1 MVKPSGGSVDR
12 LLKSP
17 PADLRVFLIFGPD
30 SGLVRERA
38 AALAAAIAGD
48 PDDPFNVTRLTDED
62 LKSDPA
68 ALADAMAAMSLM
80 GGERL
85 VRVRL
90 SAENAALARWISDF
104 EAGLVPAEGRLV
116 IEAGNLTKA
125 SRMRKAAE
133 DGTRSA
139 AIACYED
146 NARALIEIAEES
158 FRAAGLS
165 LSPDARHT
173 LAGILEGDRELS
185 RSEIEK
191 LILYKGFGGGKISL
205 EDIAAISTESAEA
218 ALDKVI
224 DAALTGD
231 IPEAD
236 AQYQRA
242 LESGTSPVAIVRAL
256 QRKIDQ
262 IERYHQLGGDQNA
275 LTRSGAP
282 RFGPPAQ
289 RFQAAARAW
298 NRTRIARAR
307 DIAFE
312 TERAIKR
319 SGSPA
324 EALAGETLLR
334 LARAATP
341 SRGA

>member
-1 MVKPSGGSVDR
+1 MVKPANASVDR
-12 LLKSP
+12 LLRSP
-17 PADLRVFLIFGPD
+17 PADIRVFVIFGPD

-38 AALAAAIAGD
+38 NLLASAIADD
-48 PDDPFNVTRLTDED
+48 PDDPFNVTRFTDED
-62 LKSDPA
+62 LKNDPA

-90 SAENAALARWISDF
+90 ASDNAALARWVGEF
-104 EAGLVPAEGRLV
+104 EAGETPAEGRLIV
-116 IEAGNLTKA
+116 EAGNLTKG
-125 SRMRKAAE
+125 SKLRKLAE
-133 DGTRSA
+133 DGKRSA
-139 AIACYED
+139 AIACYAD

-158 FRAAGLS
+158 FRAEGLS
-165 LSPDARHT
+165 LAGDARQA
-173 LAGILEGDRELS
+173 LADILEGDRELA

-191 LILYKGFGGGKISL
+191 LILYKGFDGGEITLDDL
-205 EDIAAISTESAEA
+205 EAISTVSSEA

-224 DAALTGD
+224 DAALAGD
-231 IPEAD
+231 VGGAD
-236 AQYQRA
+236 AEYRRA
-242 LESGTSPVAIVRAL
+242 LDSGTSPVAIVRAL

-262 IERYHQLGGDQNA
+262 IERFHQAAGDA
-275 LTRSGAP
+275 GAIARAGIP

-289 RFQAAARAW
+289 RFQAAARLW
-298 NRTRIARAR
+298 NRSRIARAR

-312 TERAIKR
+312 TELAIKR

-334 LARAATP
+334 LARAAAP
-341 SRGA
+341 GR

>member
-1 MVKPSGGSVDR
+1 MVKPSAASVDR

-17 PADLRVFLIFGPD
+17 PADMRVFVIFGPD

-38 AALAAAIAGD
+38 AALSSAISAD
-48 PDDPFNVTRLTDED
+48 PDDPFNVTRLTDDD
-62 LKSDPA
+62 LKADPA

-90 SAENAALARWISDF
+90 SGDSPVLARWISEF
-104 EAGLVPAEGRLV
+104 EAGTAPAEGRMV
-116 IEAGNLTKA
+116 VEAGNLTKA
-125 SRMRKAAE
+125 SKLRKAAE
-133 DGTRSA
+133 DGQRSA
-139 AIACYED
+139 AIACYAD
-146 NARALIEIAEES
+146 NARGLIEIAEES
-158 FRAAGLS
+158 FRAEGLT
-165 LSPDARHT
+165 LSPDARQT
-173 LAGILEGDRELS
+173 LAGILEGDRELA

-191 LILYKGFGGGKISL
+191 LILYKGFEGGEISL
-205 EDIAAISTESAEA
+205 DDLAAISTESAEA
-218 ALDKVI
+218 ALDKVV
-224 DAALTGD
+224 DAALSGEID
-231 IPEAD
+231 EAD

-242 LESGTSPVAIVRAL
+242 LDSGTSPVAIVRAL

-275 LTRSGAP
+275 LARAGAP

-289 RFQAAARAW
+289 RFQAAARLW

-307 DIAFE
+307 AIAFE

-319 SGSPA
+319 SGSA
-324 EALAGETLLR
+324 ADALAGETLLR
-334 LARAATP
+334 LARAASP
-341 SRGA
+341 ARAR

>member
-17 PADLRVFLIFGPD
+17 PPDLRVFVIFGPD

-38 AALAAAIAGD
+38 QALSRSIAGD
-48 PDDPFNVTRLTDED
+48 PDDPFNVTRFTDED
-62 LKSDPA
+62 IKADAA

-90 SAENAALARWISDF
+90 SGDSAPVARWISEF
-104 EAGLVPAEGRLV
+104 EAGEMPAEGRLV
-116 IEAGNLTKA
+116 VEAGNLTKA
-125 SRMRKAAE
+125 SKLRKAAE
-133 DGTRSA
+133 DGKKSA

-146 NARALIEIAEES
+146 NARDLIAIAEES
-158 FRAAGLS
+158 FKTAGLA
-165 LSPDARHT
+165 LAADARHT
-173 LAGILEGDRELS
+173 LAGILEGDRELA

-191 LILYKGFGGGKISL
+191 LILYKGFDGGEITL
-205 EDIAAISTESAEA
+205 EDIAAISTESADA

-224 DAALTGD
+224 DAALCGE
-231 IPEAD
+231 IQEAD
-236 AQYQRA
+236 LQYRRA

-262 IERYHQLGGDQNA
+262 IERYHQLGGDQGA
-275 LTRSGAP
+275 LARSGAP

-298 NRTRIARAR
+298 SRARIARAR
-307 DIAFE
+307 EIAFE

-334 LARAATP
+334 LARAASP
-341 SRGA
+341 ARAR

>member
-17 PADLRVFLIFGPD
+17 PPELRVFVIFGPD

-38 AALAAAIAGD
+38 RILSAAISAD

-62 LKSDPA
+62 LKADPA

-90 SAENAALARWISDF
+90 GSDNAALARWISDF
-104 EAGLVPAEGRLV
+104 EAGTAPAEGRLV
-116 IEAGNLTKA
+116 VEAGNLTKA
-125 SRMRKAAE
+125 SKLRKAAE
-133 DGTRSA
+133 DGKRSA

-146 NARALIEIAEES
+146 NAKALIEIAEAS
-158 FRAAGLS
+158 LRAEGLS
-165 LSPDARHT
+165 LAPDARHT
-173 LAGILEGDRELS
+173 LAGILEGDRELA

-191 LILYKGFGGGKISL
+191 LILYKGFDGGEVTL
-205 EDIAAISTESAEA
+205 DDLAAISTESAEA
-218 ALDKVI
+218 ALDKVV
-224 DAALTGD
+224 DAALGGD
-231 IPEAD
+231 IGETD

-275 LTRSGAP
+275 LARSGAP

-289 RFQAAARAW
+289 RFQAAARLW
-298 NRTRIARAR
+298 NRTRIAKAR
-307 DIAFE
+307 EIAFS
-312 TERAIKR
+312 TERNIKR

-324 EALAGETLLR
+324 DALAGETLLR
-334 LARAATP
+334 LARAASP
-341 SRGA
+341 ARR

>member
-17 PADLRVFLIFGPD
+17 PPDMRVFLIFGPD

-38 AALAAAIAGD
+38 QALALAITGD
-48 PDDPFNVTRLTDED
+48 VDDPFNVTRLSDED
-62 LKSDPA
+62 IKADAA

-90 SAENAALARWISDF
+90 SADNASVARWISDF
-104 EAGLVPAEGRLV
+104 EAGDMAAEGRLIV
-116 IEAGNLTKA
+116 EAGNLTKA
-125 SRMRKAAE
+125 SKLRKAAE
-133 DGTRSA
+133 DGKKSA

-146 NARALIEIAEES
+146 NARDLVALAEES

-165 LSPDARHT
+165 LSSDARQT
-173 LAGILEGDRELS
+173 LAGILEGNRELA

-191 LILYKGFGGGKISL
+191 LLLYKGFDGGEVTL
-205 EDIAAISTESAEA
+205 EDLAAISTESADA
-218 ALDKVI
+218 ALDKIV
-224 DAALTGD
+224 DAALCGELG
-231 IPEAD
+231 EAD
-236 AQYQRA
+236 LQYQRA

-262 IERYHQLGGDQNA
+262 IERYHQLGGDQAA
-275 LTRSGAP
+275 LARSGAP

-298 NRTRIARAR
+298 SRQRIARAR

-334 LARAATP
+334 LARAASP
-341 SRGA
+341 ARSR

>member
-1 MVKPSGGSVDR
+1 MKPSGGSIDR

-17 PADLRVFLIFGPD
+17 PPEMRVFVIFGPD

-38 AALAAAIAGD
+38 QTLSQAIAGD
-48 PDDPFNVTRLTDED
+48 PDDPFNVTRLSDED
-62 LKSDPA
+62 IKSDTA
-68 ALADAMAAMSLM
+68 ALADAMAAMSMM

-90 SAENAALARWISDF
+90 SADSAPVARWISEF
-104 EAGLVPAEGRLV
+104 EAGSMPAEGRLV
-116 IEAGNLTKA
+116 VEAGNLTKA
-125 SRMRKAAE
+125 SKLRKAAE
-133 DGTRSA
+133 DGKRSA

-146 NARALIEIAEES
+146 NARDLIALAEES
-158 FRAAGLS
+158 FQAAGLS
-165 LSPDARHT
+165 LAGEARHA
-173 LAGILEGDRELS
+173 LAGILEGNRELA

-191 LILYKGFGGGKISL
+191 LMLYKGFDGGEVTL
-205 EDIAAISTESAEA
+205 EDLAAISTESGDA
-218 ALDKVI
+218 ALDKIV
-224 DAALTGD
+224 DAALCGE
-231 IPEAD
+231 PGEAD
-236 AQYQRA
+236 QQYRRA
-242 LESGTSPVAIVRAL
+242 LDSGASPVAVVRAL
-256 QRKIDQ
+256 QRRIDQ
-262 IERYHQLGGDQNA
+262 IERYHQLGGDQAA
-275 LTRSGAP
+275 LARAGAP

-334 LARAATP
+334 LARAASPQRT
-341 SRGA
+341 R